1 MGITSQTRTAWLY
14 MEERHLETWG
24 VAWIYQNILDLC
36 LGAWKAVH
44 SANLQCCFFLQGV
57 KEHSVPVGLDGKAQ
71 VDLVVVGSV
80 AVSEKGKEEL
90 PAEGSQSQSSVSKA
104 TPRGRDRF
112 ILGAELWSWVLPL
125 CV

>member
-1 MGITSQTRTAWLY
+1 

-24 VAWIYQNILDLC
+24 VTWIYQNILDLC